1 MIAPAPNSDN
11 SLLVHGYLDGELD
24 PAHALELERAIA
36 ADPALAAERD
46 STQALSSLIRD
57 RLAGERAPAGLRSRI
72 ESTVGLRRAPPRPS
86 WGMLAAASVLVAVM
100 ASGTTWLTTT
110 WLTLRPPQTEV
121 AEMIVTDHLRALMAP
136 QPTDVSSTDRH
147 TVKPWFNGRVP
158 QAPKVVDLTRE
169 GFPLIGGRVDVIG
182 RVPVPTLVYRHNQHL
197 ISLTAIPATSV
208 NAPAR
213 QTIAGFNVLDW
224 SDNGV
229 RYWAVSDIAAA
240 DLDNFAKAFRAA
252 DPE

>member
-24 PAHALELERAIA
+24 PAHALEPERALA

-46 STQALSSLIRD
+46 STQALSDLIRD
-57 RLAGERAPAGLRSRI
+57 RLAYERASSELRGRI
-72 ESTVGLRRAPPRPS
+72 ESAVGLRRARARPT
-86 WGMLAAASVLVAVM
+86 WGMLAAASVLIAVM
-100 ASGTTWLTTT
+100 ASGTTWLTM
-110 WLTLRPPQTEV
+110 RPLQTET
-121 AEMIVTDHLRALMAP
+121 AEMVVADHLRALMAP

-197 ISLTAIPATSV
+197 ISLTAVPATSV
-208 NAPAR
+208 SAPAR
-213 QTIAGFNVLDW
+213 RTIAGFNVLEW
-224 SDNGV
+224 SDNSV
-229 RYWAVSDIAAA
+229 RYWAVSDLGAS
-240 DLDNFAKAFRAA
+240 DLDSFAKAFRAA

>member
-11 SLLVHGYLDGELD
+11 NLLVHGYLDGELD
-24 PAHALELERAIA
+24 PAHVLELERAIA

-46 STQALSSLIRD
+46 STQALSGLIRD
-57 RLAGERAPAGLRSRI
+57 RLASERAPSELRTRV
-72 ESTVGLRRAPPRPS
+72 ESAVGLRHARPRPT

-100 ASGTTWLTTT
+100 ASGTTWLTMQP
-110 WLTLRPPQTEV
+110 LQTETAEKVV
-121 AEMIVTDHLRALMAP
+121 ADHLRALIAP

-147 TVKPWFNGRVP
+147 TVKPWFNGRVQ

-182 RVPVPTLVYRHNQHL
+182 RVPVPTLVYRHRQHL
-197 ISLTAIPATSV
+197 ISLTAVPATSV
-208 NAPAR
+208 SAPAR
-213 QTIAGFNVLDW
+213 RAIAGFNVLEW

-229 RYWAVSDIAAA
+229 RYWAVSDLGAS
-240 DLDNFAKAFRAA
+240 DLDSFAKAFRAA
-252 DPE
+252 EPE

>member
-1 MIAPAPNSDN
+1 MIEPAPRSDN

-24 PAHALELERAIA
+24 PAHALEIERAIA

-46 STQALSSLIRD
+46 STQALSHLIRD

-72 ESTVGLRRAPPRPS
+72 ESTVGLRRERPRPS

-100 ASGTTWLTTT
+100 ASGTTWMTF
-110 WLTLRPPQTEV
+110 RSPPQTDV
-121 AEMIVTDHLRALMAP
+121 AEMVVADHLRALIAP

-147 TVKPWFNGRVP
+147 TVKPWFNGRVQ

-182 RVPVPTLVYRHNQHL
+182 RVPVPTLVYRHRQHL
-197 ISLTAIPATSV
+197 ISLTAVPATGV
-208 NAPAR
+208 KAPAR
-213 QTIAGFNVLDW
+213 RTIAGFNVLDW
-224 SDNGV
+224 SENGV
-229 RYWAVSDIAAA
+229 RYWAVSDLGAT
-240 DLDNFAKAFRAA
+240 DLDGFAKAFRAA
-252 DPE
+252 EPE

>member
-36 ADPALAAERD
+36 VDPALAAERD
-46 STQALSSLIRD
+46 STQALSDLIRN
-57 RLAGERAPAGLRSRI
+57 RLASEGAPAALRSRI
-72 ESTVGLRRAPPRPS
+72 ESTIGLRRERPRPT

-100 ASGTTWLTTT
+100 ASSTTWLTM
-110 WLTLRPPQTEV
+110 RPQQTET
-121 AEMIVTDHLRALMAP
+121 AEMVVADHLRALMAP

-182 RVPVPTLVYRHNQHL
+182 RVPVPTLVYRHRQHL
-197 ISLTAIPATSV
+197 ISLTAVPATSV
-208 NAPAR
+208 SAPAR
-213 QTIAGFNVLDW
+213 QTIAGFNVLEW
-224 SDNGV
+224 SDGGV
-229 RYWAVSDIAAA
+229 RYWAVSDLGAS
-240 DLDNFAKAFRAA
+240 DLDSFAKAFRAA
-252 DPE
+252 EPDG

>member
-1 MIAPAPNSDN
+1 MIEPPLRSDN

-46 STQALSSLIRD
+46 SAQALSNLIRD
-57 RLAGERAPAGLRSRI
+57 RLASERAPAGLRSRI
-72 ESTVGLRRAPPRPS
+72 ESAVGLRRAHPRPT

-100 ASGTTWLTTT
+100 ASSTT
-110 WLTLRPPQTEV
+110 WLTLSPPQTET
-121 AEMIVTDHLRALMAP
+121 AEMVVADHLRALMAP
-136 QPTDVSSTDRH
+136 QPADVASTDRH
-147 TVKPWFNGRVP
+147 TVKPWFNGRVA

-169 GFPLIGGRVDVIG
+169 GFPLIGGRVDVVD

-197 ISLTAIPATSV
+197 ISLTAIPATGVKS
-208 NAPAR
+208 PTR
-213 QTIAGFNVLDW
+213 RTIAGFNVLDW
-224 SDNGV
+224 SDNSV
-229 RYWAVSDIAAA
+229 HYWAASDLGAT
-240 DLDNFAKAFRAA
+240 DLDGFAKAFREA